1 MYTSP
6 TAIRSIKRE
15 DYEGKAARKYPMKK
29 LKSIAMAGER
39 CDTDTVKWIQK
50 NLPSHIEFQ
59 DNWWQTEV
67 GFPICTS
74 HIKNYRFP
82 IVPGSTNMPNFGY
95 DVKILN

>member
-39 CDTDTVKWIQK
+39 CDTDTVKWI
-50 NLPSHIEFQ
+50 
-59 DNWWQTEV
+59 
-67 GFPICTS
+67 
-74 HIKNYRFP
+74 
-82 IVPGSTNMPNFGY
+82 
-95 DVKILN
+95 